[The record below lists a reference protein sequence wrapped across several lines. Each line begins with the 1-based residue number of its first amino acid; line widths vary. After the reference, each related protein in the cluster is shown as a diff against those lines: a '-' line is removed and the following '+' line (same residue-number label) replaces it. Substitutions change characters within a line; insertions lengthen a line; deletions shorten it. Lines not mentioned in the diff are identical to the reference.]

1 MHQEEK
7 IKAEMEAEYKLYDI
21 DVFMGCIKLEIQE
34 NMKMYSFLMK
44 QKFALE
50 AIDLKIAGKKS
61 LSYKEIVHYRTY
73 GGDNILFR
81 YGQLKASIITTT
93 YAEETTLFYRNFAAY
108 KRSLNPD
115 SNKSF
120 FAEVAANTE
129 RELARKRADYSAH
142 FFHKK

>member
-1 MHQEEK
+1 
-7 IKAEMEAEYKLYDI
+7 MESEYKLYDI
-21 DVFMGCIKLEIQE
+21 DVFMTCIKMEIQE
-34 NMKMYSFLMK
+34 NMQMYSRLMK

-50 AIDLKIAGKKS
+50 AIDLKIVGKKS

-81 YGQLKASIITTT
+81 YGQLKSTVIATT
-93 YAEETTLFYRNFAAY
+93 YAEETAVFYRNFAAY

-115 SNKSF
+115 SHRSF
-120 FAEVAANTE
+120 FEEVAANTE